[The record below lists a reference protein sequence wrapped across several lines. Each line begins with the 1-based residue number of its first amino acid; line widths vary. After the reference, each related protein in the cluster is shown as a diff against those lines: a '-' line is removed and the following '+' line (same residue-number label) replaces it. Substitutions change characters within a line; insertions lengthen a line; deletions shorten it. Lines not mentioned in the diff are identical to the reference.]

1 MKTRF
6 VILIVGGL
14 LAAEFAFHHQ
24 IARTIKAVASDLGL
38 TEKKVQPRAVL
49 PEGAVQSNEF
59 AFVFE
64 GIASLPVE
72 DAAAGV
78 VGVPGQPGFWI
89 AEMGSL
95 APGPYKLDAF
105 LAQNGFAN
113 AADSNGGIRQII
125 DVEGT
130 RFALGGF
137 NEGDCYFGAVID
149 LDHLRLVDRFPCLP
163 DSTDRL
169 DMKGFGGGY
178 AVVGKALY
186 MALGTA
192 SDAVQSSKNEL
203 AQDLTSPYGKILRY
217 EIATGPDGVA
227 LQNRQIYT
235 RGHRNPQGMLVLGD
249 LLLAVEHG
257 PKGGDEINLIV
268 QDNNYGWPL
277 YSAGSGYDELDIPSF
292 AAAGTGFTAPIFS
305 FVPSIGISD
314 LSACPTIIRDKKGG
328 NADCLIV
335 SALRD
340 EAIYIVMADLA
351 AKQVYSVERVPVGAR
366 VREVFLVDDTMYLV
380 PDFSNIIRVTIEPL

>member
-1 MKTRF
+1 MKTRY
-6 VILIVGGL
+6 VILIVAGL
-14 LAAEFAFHHQ
+14 LAAEFTLHHQ
-24 IARTIKAVASDLGL
+24 ITRTLRAVASGLGL
-38 TEKKVQPRAVL
+38 TEKPVQPRVVL

-64 GIASLPVE
+64 GITTLPV
-72 DAAAGV
+72 DQVAAGV

-89 AEMGSL
+89 AEMGSV
-95 APGPYKLDAF
+95 APGPYNLEAF
-105 LAQNGFAN
+105 MASNGFAV
-113 AADSNGGIRQII
+113 APEFNGGIRQII
-125 DVEGT
+125 EVEGT

-137 NEGDCYFGAVID
+137 NEGSCYFAALID
-149 LDHLRLVDRFPCLP
+149 LDDLRLVDRFPCLP
-163 DSTDRL
+163 DGTDGL
-169 DMKGFGGGY
+169 DMKGMGGGY
-178 AVVGKALY
+178 AVRDKTFYL
-186 MALGTA
+186 ALGTA
-192 SDAVQSSKNEL
+192 SDGVQTSKNDL

-217 EIATGPDGVA
+217 DIATGPDGTT
-227 LQNRQIYT
+227 LQNRQNYT
-235 RGHRNPQGMLVLGD
+235 RGHRNPQGLSVVGD

-277 YSAGSGYDELDIPSF
+277 YSAGSGYDEVDMPSF
-292 AAAGTGFTAPIFS
+292 AAPGAGFTTPIFS

-380 PDFSNIIRVTIEPL
+380 PDFSNIIRVAIVPL